1 MQFIPNLNNQL
12 LTPSTVK
19 DTTPVIRKQAA
30 TFYNQGKNENS
41 QQFTPYNNLSQTSR
55 SEARIV
61 TVPTPVMS
69 FNPPPIQY
77 REVTQVYQQPTVIS
91 QGQQFITQNI
101 PQQIQ
106 TSRDNQTKLLT
117 S

>member
-19 DTTPVIRKQAA
+19 DSTPVIRKQAA
-30 TFYNQGKNENS
+30 TFYNQNPNEIT
-41 QQFTPYNNLSQTSR
+41 QQYTTYNNISQSSR
-55 SEARIV
+55 PETRIISV
-61 TVPTPVMS
+61 PAPTVP

-77 REVTQVYQQPTVIS
+77 REKAQGFQHSVVIP
-91 QGQQFITQNI
+91 QGQQFIPQGQQFIQQNI

-106 TSRDNQTKLLT
+106 TSR
-117 S
+117 